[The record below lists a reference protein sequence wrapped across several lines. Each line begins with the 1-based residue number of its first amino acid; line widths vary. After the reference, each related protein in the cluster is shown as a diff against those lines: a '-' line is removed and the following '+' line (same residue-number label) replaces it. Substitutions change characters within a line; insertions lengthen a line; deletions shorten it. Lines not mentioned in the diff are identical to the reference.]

1 MSTCKRRGH
10 RNYNF
15 VIQCAHI
22 PLPQIPSHHSQDD
35 FLLLCSWVYQMTRP
49 GLYQTVAASYMLWV
63 RTVNLVEKGR
73 ESLHN
78 SFDMFVAEIWLDGM
92 YAENREL

>member
-1 MSTCKRRGH
+1 
-10 RNYNF
+10 
-15 VIQCAHI
+15 
-22 PLPQIPSHHSQDD
+22 
-35 FLLLCSWVYQMTRP
+35 MTRP